1 MAKGYTATLS
11 KGQEIFIPTWPP
23 LVALENL
30 SKAGEFIGTDN
41 LLRISELSIPA
52 VILSITESENSK
64 ETAGL
69 IQHFVCTA
77 RMDGDKITPQEFDRI
92 FEDNLYLICELFA
105 HVVKGVYSDFFVQGL
120 AKEPSPEE

>member
-1 MAKGYTATLS
+1 MAKGYTATL
-11 KGQEIFIPTWPP
+11 KGGQEIYIPTWPP

-52 VILSITESENSK
+52 VILAITESPNSK

-77 RMDGDKITPQEFDRI
+77 RMDDVKITKQEFEKI
-92 FEDNLYLICELFA
+92 FEDDLYLICELFA
-105 HVVKGVYSDFFVQGL
+105 HVVKGVYSDFFVRGL
-120 AKEPSPEE
+120 AKGPSPKD